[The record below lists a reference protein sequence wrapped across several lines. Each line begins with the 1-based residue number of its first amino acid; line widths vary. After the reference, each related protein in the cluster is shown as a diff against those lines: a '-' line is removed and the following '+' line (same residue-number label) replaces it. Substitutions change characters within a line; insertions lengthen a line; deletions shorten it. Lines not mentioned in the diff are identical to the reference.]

1 MKFKPNDYFLKQYPD
16 LLNTKEVGEILRICQ
31 KSVYKMIQSG
41 ELKTIVAILIFCA
54 LCVYPPMVDAKFAH
68 TGRRE
73 IHPPQVM
80 TATAV

>member
-41 ELKTIVAILIFCA
+41 ELKAFYVARKTLVPK
-54 LCVYPPMVDAKFAH
+54 VYLLQYIYGKDARKIDDLVKIY
-68 TGRRE
+68 GGE
-73 IHPPQVM
+73 K
-80 TATAV
+80 